1 MDDYFRSFPCESESG
16 KLSLQAL
23 TSTTS
28 IPKPSADNSSAVC
41 DSLTPI
47 DVDSANK
54 PGVVDY
60 DTDIGDDGKV
70 ILIL

>member
-1 MDDYFRSFPCESESG
+1 M
-16 KLSLQAL
+16 SLQAI

-28 IPKPSADNSSAVC
+28 IPKTSADNSSALC
-41 DSLTPI
+41 ASLTPI

-60 DTDIGDDGKV
+60 DTDIGSDGNVLESCKNVKSSV
-70 ILIL
+70 IS